1 MALTH
6 SSCVPYHKII
16 HIRDVFRYLHS
27 LQKNL
32 NFIYNFVRIIG
43 IIRMYYTQIKY
54 DICIYR
60 KDGFA
65 EVSKNLA
72 VNTNLKN

>member
-1 MALTH
+1 
-6 SSCVPYHKII
+6 
-16 HIRDVFRYLHS
+16 
-27 LQKNL
+27 
-32 NFIYNFVRIIG
+32 
-43 IIRMYYTQIKY
+43 MYYTQIKY